1 MSAIYAWLRRHQI
14 LVDSFLAGF
23 LLLLSAGQMWQS
35 PLHDGLTSLLLAG
48 PVAFRRKIPVTAF
61 VIAQAAALVQI
72 VSGHLTGA
80 LLAMFVLLYTVAAYR
95 PRRISVTTLCACVA
109 LSGAAGL
116 IFGPFPAGLQF
127 DRRLIVAGMVFGG
140 SVLTAWVLGDSMRYR
155 RGYYAAL
162 EDRAARLEAERDAQA
177 KVAAAAERARI
188 ARELHDVIAHHV
200 SVMVV
205 QADGAAYAL
214 RSSPQTT
221 ETALHAISAT
231 GRQALRE
238 MRHLLGVLR
247 TDGDRAQLAPVP
259 GLGELRELLEQA
271 RAAGL
276 AVTYTLSGTPRDLP
290 EGAELAA
297 YRVVQESLTN
307 TRKHAGLAAS
317 AAVRLRYEPDGLTV
331 EVTDDGLAS
340 PTPGSGGHGLAGLR
354 ERIEMYGG
362 TVRAGPLAGGGFGVV
377 AHLPCPQVAA
387 RPSGTT
393 QAAPALSPVA
403 GFPGRA
409 QPAGRTPGESPDGP
423 AVPDSPGVP
432 DGPADLG
439 DPRVSDDPAVPGGPA
454 VPASSGGL
462 RR

>member
-14 LVDSFLAGF
+14 LVDSALAGVLALF
-23 LLLLSAGQMWQS
+23 AAGQM
-35 PLHDGLTSLLLAG
+35 LADPVLQVPMTAALVV
-48 PVAFRRKIPVTAF
+48 PVAFRRKIPVTAYA
-61 VIAQAAALVQI
+61 IAQAVALWQI
-72 VSGHLTGA
+72 ATNELPLGV
-80 LLAMFVLLYTVAAYR
+80 LAVLVLLYTVAAYR
-95 PRRISVTTLCACVA
+95 PRRVSVTVLCVSLAG
-109 LSGAAGL
+109 SGAVGL
-116 IFGPFPAGLQF
+116 MFFSTLPAGLQLSS
-127 DRRLIVAGMVFGG
+127 RLFVAGVMFGG
-140 SVLTAWVLGDSMRYR
+140 SALTAWVLGDSMRYR

-162 EDRAARLEAERDAQA
+162 EDRAARLEAERDAQS

-214 RSSPQTT
+214 RSDPQTT
-221 ETALHAISAT
+221 ETALHAISRT
-231 GRQALRE
+231 GRQALNE
-238 MRHLLGVLR
+238 MRNLLGVLR

-259 GLGELRELLEQA
+259 GLGELRELLDQA

-317 AAVRLRYEPDGLTV
+317 AAVTLRYQPDGLTV

-340 PTPGSGGHGLAGLR
+340 PAPGSGGHGLAGMR

-362 TVRAGPLAGGGFGVV
+362 TVQAGPLEGGGFRVVARLPCPHTAGRSSGPPATAPALPAEAPALPAEAAALRTGARAGPSPGDATGD
-377 AHLPCPQVAA
+377 
-387 RPSGTT
+387 
-393 QAAPALSPVA
+393 APV
-403 GFPGRA
+403 
-409 QPAGRTPGESPDGP
+409 PAG
-423 AVPDSPGVP
+423 
-432 DGPADLG
+432 
-439 DPRVSDDPAVPGGPA
+439 
-454 VPASSGGL
+454 SGGH
-462 RR
+462 R

>member
-1 MSAIYAWLRRHQI
+1 VSAIYAWLRRHQI
-14 LVDSFLAGF
+14 LVDSVLAGVLALF
-23 LLLLSAGQMWQS
+23 AAGQMWADPVLQV
-35 PLHDGLTSLLLAG
+35 PMTLLLVV
-48 PVAFRRKIPVTAF
+48 PVAVRRKVPVTAYA
-61 VIAQAAALVQI
+61 IAQAAALWQI
-72 VSGHLTGA
+72 ATNELSGA
-80 LLAMFVLLYTVAAYR
+80 VLAVLVLLYTVAAYR
-95 PRRISVTTLCACVA
+95 PRRVSVTVLCVSLAG
-109 LSGAAGL
+109 SGVAGL
-116 IFGPFPAGLQF
+116 IFWTQPGLQLSS
-127 DRRLIVAGMVFGG
+127 RLFVAGVMFGG
-140 SVLTAWVLGDSMRYR
+140 SALTAWVLGDSMRYR

-162 EDRAARLEAERDAQA
+162 EDRAARLEAERDAQS

-214 RSSPQTT
+214 RSAPETT
-221 ETALHAISAT
+221 ETALHAISRT
-231 GRQALRE
+231 GRQALNE
-238 MRHLLGVLR
+238 MRNLLGVLR

-259 GLGELRELLEQA
+259 GLGELRELLDQA

-317 AAVRLRYEPDGLTV
+317 AAVTLRYEAAGLTV

-340 PTPGSGGHGLAGLR
+340 SAPGSAGHGLAGMR

-362 TVRAGPLAGGGFGVV
+362 TVQAGPLEGGGFGVV
-377 AHLPCPQVAA
+377 ARLPCPQTAG
-387 RPSGTT
+387 RPSDATPP
-393 QAAPALSPVA
+393 APPVVA
-403 GFPGRA
+403 GAPGTGGT
-409 QPAGRTPGESPDGP
+409 AGPSPSET
-423 AVPDSPGVP
+423 A
-432 DGPADLG
+432 A
-439 DPRVSDDPAVPGGPA
+439 DDPVRAST
-454 VPASSGGL
+454 VPASTVPAGSGGG

>member
-23 LLLLSAGQMWQS
+23 LALLAAGQIWQD

-48 PVAFRRKIPVTAF
+48 PVAVRRKIPVTAF
-61 VIAQAAALVQI
+61 AIAQAAALIQI
-72 VSGHLTGA
+72 VTSDLTGA
-80 LLAMFVLLYTVAAYR
+80 ILAIFVLLYTVAAYR
-95 PRRISVTTLCACVA
+95 PRRISVTALCVSVA

-116 IFGPFPAGLQF
+116 IFWPGPAGLQLNV
-127 DRRLIVAGMVFGG
+127 RLIVAGMVFGG
-140 SVLTAWVLGDSMRYR
+140 SVLTSWVLGDSMRYR

-221 ETALHAISAT
+221 ETALHAISRT
-231 GRQALRE
+231 GRQALSE
-238 MRHLLGVLR
+238 MRNLLGVLR

-259 GLGELRELLEQA
+259 GLGELRELLDQA

-317 AAVRLRYEPDGLTV
+317 AAVTLRYEPDGLTL

-340 PTPGSGGHGLAGLR
+340 SAPGSGGHGLAGMR

-362 TVRAGPLAGGGFGVV
+362 TVQAGPLAGGGFGVV
-377 AHLPCPQVAA
+377 AHLPCPQ
-387 RPSGTT
+387 
-393 QAAPALSPVA
+393 
-403 GFPGRA
+403 
-409 QPAGRTPGESPDGP
+409 PAGRPSDPGP
-423 AVPDSPGVP
+423 AAALPA
-432 DGPADLG
+432 GP
-439 DPRVSDDPAVPGGPA
+439 
-454 VPASSGGL
+454 VPASPVPAGPVPASPVPAHIVPANTGVHP
-462 RR
+462 

>member
-1 MSAIYAWLRRHQI
+1 MSAFYAWLRRHQI

-23 LLLLSAGQMWQS
+23 LALLSAGQMWQS
-35 PLHDGLTSLLLAG
+35 PLHDALTSLLLAG

-72 VSGHLTGA
+72 VTSHLTGA
-80 LLAMFVLLYTVAAYR
+80 VLAIFVLLYTVAAYR
-95 PRRISVTTLCACVA
+95 PRRISVTTLGVSVA
-109 LSGAAGL
+109 SSGAAGL
-116 IFGPFPAGLQF
+116 IFWPFPAGLQLNA
-127 DRRLIVAGMVFGG
+127 RLIVAGIVFGG
-140 SVLTAWVLGDSMRYR
+140 SALTAWVLGDSMRYR

-162 EDRAARLEAERDAQA
+162 EDRAARLEAERDAQS

-214 RSSPQTT
+214 RSDPHTT
-221 ETALHAISAT
+221 ETALHAISRT
-231 GRQALRE
+231 GRQALNE
-238 MRHLLGVLR
+238 MRNLLGVLR

-259 GLGELRELLEQA
+259 GLGELRELLDQA

-276 AVTYTLSGTPRDLP
+276 AVSYTLSGTPRDLP

-317 AAVRLRYEPDGLTV
+317 AAVTLRYEPAGLTV

-340 PTPGSGGHGLAGLR
+340 ATPGGAGHGLAGMR

-362 TVRAGPLAGGGFGVV
+362 TVQAGPLEGGGFGVV
-377 AHLPCPQVAA
+377 AHLPCPQTAGPAAVKAA
-387 RPSGTT
+387 RE
-393 QAAPALSPVA
+393 AAVDA
-403 GFPGRA
+403 
-409 QPAGRTPGESPDGP
+409 
-423 AVPDSPGVP
+423 
-432 DGPADLG
+432 
-439 DPRVSDDPAVPGGPA
+439 A
-454 VPASSGGL
+454 VPASSGGGH
-462 RR
+462 R

>member
-23 LLLLSAGQMWQS
+23 LALLAAGQMWQS
-35 PLHDGLTSLLLAG
+35 PLRDALTSLLLAG
-48 PVAFRRKIPVTAF
+48 PVAVRRKIPVTAF
-61 VIAQAAALVQI
+61 VIGQAAALTQI
-72 VSGHLTGA
+72 VTNHLTGA
-80 LLAMFVLLYTVAAYR
+80 VLAVFVLLYTVAAYR
-95 PRRISVTTLCACVA
+95 PRRISVTALCVSLAA
-109 LSGAAGL
+109 TGAAGL
-116 IFGPFPAGLQF
+116 IFWPLPSGLQF
-127 DRRLIVAGMVFGG
+127 SARLILAGVMFGG

-162 EDRAARLEAERDAQA
+162 EDRAARLEAERDAQS

-214 RSSPQTT
+214 RSSPQTA
-221 ETALHAISAT
+221 ETALHAISRT
-231 GRQALRE
+231 GRQALNE
-238 MRHLLGVLR
+238 MRNLLGVLR

-259 GLGELRELLEQA
+259 GLGELRELLDQA

-276 AVTYTLSGTPRDLP
+276 AVSYTLSGAPRDLP

-317 AAVRLRYEPDGLTV
+317 AAVTLRYDPDGLTV

-340 PTPGSGGHGLAGLR
+340 PTPGSGGHGLAGMR

-362 TVRAGPLAGGGFGVV
+362 TVQAGPLESGGFRVV
-377 AHLPCPQVAA
+377 AHLP
-387 RPSGTT
+387 S
-393 QAAPALSPVA
+393 L
-403 GFPGRA
+403 
-409 QPAGRTPGESPDGP
+409 QPAGRQSDSAAAALPAVAGSPSAAAGPSPGEAAGY
-423 AVPDSPGVP
+423 AV
-432 DGPADLG
+432 
-439 DPRVSDDPAVPGGPA
+439 
-454 VPASSGGL
+454 VPASSGGGH
-462 RR
+462 R